1 MGQSVFPAPSAASKT
16 RYVETLTSGTSW
28 TVPAGVTYVNATL
41 VGAGGQ
47 GGSWG
52 SAGFKGN
59 PGHGG
64 QIIHTTINTTP
75 GASISYSIGAGGS
88 GTFGHNAYGGTGG
101 NTTFT
106 GATTALG
113 GYGGATQN
121 YDYNGNKRA
130 GILANNGGEGMPS
143 NNGDNENTR
152 GSVGGAGQIIIEYW
166 K

>member
-16 RYVETLTSGTSW
+16 RYVETLSSGTSW
-28 TVPAGVTYVNATL
+28 TVPADVTYVNVTL

-47 GGSWG
+47 GGVWNG
-52 SAGFKGN
+52 SYSGN

-64 QIIHTTINTTP
+64 QIITTTVTTTP
-75 GASISYSIGAGGS
+75 GTSIVYAIGAGGS
-88 GTFGHNAYGGTGG
+88 NTYGHGAYGQAGG

-113 GYGGATQN
+113 GYGGAGQN
-121 YDYNGNKRA
+121 YDYNGDKRA
-130 GILANNGGEGMPS
+130 GITANNGGAAMLGS
-143 NNGDNENTR
+143 NGDNQNSR
-152 GSVGGAGQIIIEYW
+152 GSTGGAGQIIIEYW